1 MKRMITVVA
10 IAIVALMSAVS
21 ANAQGGFRWG
31 LMGGA
36 NFSKF
41 STKSSD
47 YKSDLFTAFHIGPMV
62 EYELPIFPV
71 AIEAGLLYSQKG
83 ASMEVAGEDVLKL
96 RSNLIEIPV
105 NVKGYVFS
113 LPVARFFVIAGPS
126 FNFALNTNVG
136 DIKVKEITDVKANRF
151 GVNLNAGIGVEVLRY
166 LQISATF
173 NAAMT
178 DTYKFENAG
187 KTISDF
193 IDKKEKGF
201 SVTARLLF

>member
-1 MKRMITVVA
+1 MKRFYTVV
-10 IAIVALMSAVS
+10 IVALVALAGSLN

-41 STKSSD
+41 STKTED
-47 YKSDLFTAFHIGPMV
+47 YKSDLFTAFHVGPMV
-62 EYELPIFPV
+62 EYELPIFPL
-71 AIEAGLLYSQKG
+71 AIEAGVLYSQKG
-83 ASMEVAGEDVLKL
+83 MDITAAGNEALKL

-105 NVKGYVFS
+105 NLKGYVFS
-113 LPVARFFVIAGPS
+113 IPAARFFLLAGPS

-136 DIKVKEITDVKANRF
+136 DIKIQSVDKVNANKV
-151 GVNLNAGIGVEVLRY
+151 GIGLNAGIGVEVLKY

-178 DTYKFENAG
+178 DSYKFESAG
-187 KTISDF
+187 KVINDY
-193 IDKKEKGF
+193 INKKDKGF
-201 SVTARLLF
+201 SVTARVLF